1 MLNGRRVMHE
11 RAKIAAR
18 HGEFEEAYRLNERAY
33 ELMSPGKPTHSS
45 VMATRY
51 QQGWVCM
58 QKGDDIEAL
67 RYFRDAL
74 TICQLNEVQRGNKG
88 ESARVK
94 WRMSQIMEKQGLAE
108 EARTYREAAE
118 KTKKE
123 LAATGDYPKG
133 VTEDDSWDAFLGLL
147 YR

>member
-1 MLNGRRVMHE
+1 MYE

-18 HGEFEEAYRLNERAY
+18 QGELEQAYRLNERAY

-45 VMATRY
+45 VMAARY
-51 QQGWVCM
+51 QQGWICM
-58 QKGDDIEAL
+58 QRGDDTGAL

-74 TICQLNEVQRGNKG
+74 TICQLNEVQRGNQG

-94 WRMSQIMEKQGLAE
+94 WRMSQIMEKQGFAE
-108 EARTYREAAE
+108 EAKSYREAGE

-123 LAATGDYPKG
+123 LAATGDYPQG
-133 VTEDDSWDAFLGLL
+133 ITEDDTWDVFLGLL

>member
-1 MLNGRRVMHE
+1 MHE

-18 HGEFEEAYRLNERAY
+18 HGDFDQAYNYNERAY

-51 QQGWVCM
+51 QQGWLAM
-58 QKGDDIEAL
+58 QRGNEVEAP

-74 TICQLNEVQRGNKG
+74 TICQLNEAQRGNKG

-94 WRMSQIMEKQGLAE
+94 WRMSQIMEKQGLTD
-108 EARTYREAAE
+108 EAKTYREAGE
-118 KTKKE
+118 ETKKE

-133 VTEDDSWDAFLGLL
+133 ITEDDSWDVFLGLL